1 MRGNEI
7 FGVQDDGK
15 TAGLCSYFFVLGW
28 SVSYFGYHQTEKTS
42 LSSFQLRQT
51 LLLYITYISIRYGL
65 LLFLDRMGLLK
76 GIFSSF
82 NVIVFVNALF
92 ILLWI
97 IGLTGAK
104 NGEEKPIP
112 VLGRLAQNMFPAI

>member
-51 LLLYITYISIRYGL
+51 LLLYITYITIRYGL

-82 NVIVFVNALF
+82 NVVVFVNALF

-112 VLGRLAQNMFPAI
+112 V

>member
-51 LLLYITYISIRYGL
+51 LLLYLTYVGTRYGL
-65 LLFLDRMGLLK
+65 LVVLDKMGLLT
-76 GIFSSF
+76 GLFSSF
-82 NVIVFVNALF
+82 NLIVLVNALF
-92 ILLWI
+92 VFLWI
-97 IGLTGAK
+97 IGLIGAR

-112 VLGRLAQNMFPAI
+112 ILGRPAQIMFSGI